1 MEAVVKVMKMEKS
14 LGTDYIAAELVK
26 AGVVAMIER
35 LT

>member
-1 MEAVVKVMKMEKS
+1 MEATVKALKMEKS

-26 AGVVAMIER
+26 AGAVAMIER